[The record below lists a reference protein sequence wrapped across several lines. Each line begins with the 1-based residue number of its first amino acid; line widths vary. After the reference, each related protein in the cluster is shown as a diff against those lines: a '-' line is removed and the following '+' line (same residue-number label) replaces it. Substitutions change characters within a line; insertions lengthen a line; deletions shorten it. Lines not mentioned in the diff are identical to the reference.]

1 MRVEEQD
8 PAVSGQAAEAP
19 APAGGAAAPATGRAS
34 PAAEPTAPGP
44 GGANPAAEATADAR
58 TTTGAASTSPASGV
72 RARLGAAGVL
82 ALLLLAFT
90 AAAGWHLTQGTSGA
104 VWADPDV
111 LLGSRLPRLAA
122 GAAVGVAL
130 GLAGLLMQSLAR
142 NALASP
148 DTLGVTAGAY
158 LAITAVAA
166 FGISIPFWA
175 SGIVAFAGGLV
186 AAVIVLGLAGG
197 AGSSTTRLVLAGSA
211 LALAFQA
218 ATSAL
223 LILFSE
229 QTKGLLAWASGSLS
243 QLGIEAFLRA
253 APVVVVA
260 GALAL
265 LLARRLD
272 VLALGDDAA
281 AALGVRIR
289 STRVIGILLSVL
301 LTATAVTL
309 AGPLGFVGLC
319 APVLARLLVRLVP
332 ALARHALLLPVSG
345 LIGALLVIVADALL
359 RLLIGPEGAI
369 AVPTGVAT
377 TLLGSVV
384 LVAMAR
390 RLRDSG
396 PTRIPPS
403 IRLGVRGP
411 RRFRIVLA
419 LSIVLVVAVVVA
431 GLLLG
436 ATPLLTG
443 DVLLWLQ
450 GQAPPQIAFALD
462 ERAPRVAAA
471 VTAGA
476 ALALAGCL
484 TQAVSRNPLADPGL
498 LGITGGAGLGAVLVV
513 TSAAAST
520 FGMLTAAVIGAVT
533 AFALVYLLA
542 WRGGLGAD
550 RFILVGVG
558 VSSAT
563 VALSSFV
570 LLRANPFDTPRI
582 YTWLSGTTY
591 GRVWEQVVPLIVVL
605 AILLPVVLARS
616 RELDLLSLDE
626 DSPRLLGVRM
636 ERSRLLL
643 LAAAALLAA
652 FGVVAVGVVGF
663 VGLVAPH
670 AARALVGARHARVIP
685 VAGLLG
691 GVLVGVADAVGRTVI
706 APAQL
711 PAGLV
716 VAVLGAPYFVWL
728 LWRSRDV

>member
-1 MRVEEQD
+1 MSAMRT
-8 PAVSGQAAEAP
+8 AGTAE
-19 APAGGAAAPATGRAS
+19 
-34 PAAEPTAPGP
+34 AAEP
-44 GGANPAAEATADAR
+44 GADPR
-58 TTTGAASTSPASGV
+58 TTGDPGTSPATGV
-72 RARLGAAGVL
+72 RARLGAVGVL
-82 ALLLLAFT
+82 VVLAHALV

-104 VWADPDV
+104 VWADPEI
-111 LLGSRLPRLAA
+111 LLGARVPRLAA
-122 GAAVGVAL
+122 GIAVGIAL
-130 GLAGLLMQSLAR
+130 GMAGLLMQSLAR

-158 LAITAVAA
+158 LAITVVAA
-166 FGISIPFWA
+166 FGISLPFWA
-175 SGIVAFAGGLV
+175 SGVIAFVGGLV

-197 AGSSTTRLVLAGSA
+197 SGSSTTRLVLAGSA

-229 QTKGLLAWASGSLS
+229 QTKGLLAWGSGSLS

-253 APVVVVA
+253 APVVVAA
-260 GALAL
+260 GAVAL

-272 VLALGDDAA
+272 VLALGDDLASS
-281 AALGVRIR
+281 LGVPIR
-289 STRVIGILLSVL
+289 STRMLGIVLSVV

-319 APVLARLLVRLVP
+319 APVLARLLVRVVP
-332 ALARHALLLPVSG
+332 GLGRHALLLPASG
-345 LIGALLVIVADALL
+345 LLGALVVILSDALL
-359 RLLIGPEGAI
+359 RLIIGAEGAI

-377 TLLGSVV
+377 TLLGAGV

-396 PTRIPPS
+396 PTRRPPS
-403 IRLGVRGP
+403 IRFGVRGR
-411 RRFRIVLA
+411 RRFTIVLA
-419 LSIVLVVAVVVA
+419 VTAVLLGAVVLA

-436 ATPLLTG
+436 ATRLLSG

-462 ERAPRVAAA
+462 ERAPRVLAA

-484 TQAVSRNPLADPGL
+484 TQAVSCNPLADPGL

-513 TSAAAST
+513 TSVAAT
-520 FGMLTAAVIGAVT
+520 TVGMLVAAVVGALG
-533 AFALVYLLA
+533 AFALVYLLS
-542 WRGGLGAD
+542 WRGGLSAD
-550 RFILVGVG
+550 RFLLIGIG
-558 VSSAT
+558 ISSAA
-563 VALSSFV
+563 VALTSFV
-570 LLRANPFDTPRI
+570 LLRASPFDTPKI

-591 GRVWEQVVPLIVVL
+591 GRIWEQVVPLAVVL
-605 AILLPVVLARS
+605 ALALPVVLLRA
-616 RELDLLSLDE
+616 RELDLLTLDE
-626 DSPRLLGVRM
+626 DTPRLLGVRL
-636 ERSRLLL
+636 ERSRLLI
-643 LAAAALLAA
+643 LAVAAVLAA
-652 FGVVAVGVVGF
+652 FSVVAVGVIGF

-670 AARALVGARHARVIP
+670 AARALVGARHARVVP
-685 VAGLLG
+685 VAVLLG
-691 GVLVGVADAVGRTVI
+691 AVMVGAADAVGRTVI

-716 VAVLGAPYFVWL
+716 VALLGAPYFVWL
-728 LWRSRDV
+728 LWRSRA